1 MNMVNN
7 WVKKLKGQYF
17 KMGEALLCNIMG
29 CLTVKV
35 NSIREREIKIDKK
48 FIGVYVNIVIQDYFF
63 PFLLFSSPFT
73 G

>member
-1 MNMVNN
+1 
-7 WVKKLKGQYF
+7 
-17 KMGEALLCNIMG
+17 MG

-63 PFLLFSSPFT
+63 PFLSFSSPFT
-73 G
+73 GWLNVFLVIYIMLKASLMPNGG